1 MGEVTFKPMLAATC
15 EDTATLVY
23 PVLASHKL
31 DGIRATV
38 RDGILMSRSMKPIPN
53 KQVQAKFAG
62 LADGMDGE
70 LIKGDPTAPDAFRK
84 TTSAVMTEDDP
95 TADISD
101 VFFHT
106 FDHVN
111 PDCFSVRIKHT
122 EYLASKA
129 GARVA
134 FVKHTLIHSAEELL
148 AFEEAALALGHEG
161 IMVRSLGG
169 LYKQGRSTEKQ
180 GWLLKVKRFVDS
192 EALVLGMAELMHNE
206 NEATKN
212 ELGHTERSSH
222 KAGLVAAGVL
232 GALQV
237 RDIKTGVEF
246 EIGTGFT
253 AEQRLRFFAN
263 RSENGKPM
271 TIVGLIAK
279 YKYFPTGSK
288 DKPRFPVWLG
298 WRAPED
304 IS

>member
-1 MGEVTFKPMLAATC
+1 MGSVDFKPMLAATC
-15 EDTATLVY
+15 EDTAKLVY

-38 RDGILMSRSMKPIPN
+38 RGGILMSRSMKPIPN

-62 LADGMDGE
+62 LAEGMDGE

-101 VFFHT
+101 IHFHT
-106 FDHVN
+106 FDLVSAGQ
-111 PDCFSVRIKHT
+111 FSSRIKDAESCAHR
-122 EYLASKA
+122 A
-129 GARVA
+129 GPRVT

-192 EALVLGMAELMHNE
+192 EAVVLGMDELMHNE

-237 RDIKTGVEF
+237 RDLKSGVEF

-253 AEQRLRFFAN
+253 AEQRLRFFSN
-263 RSENGKPM
+263 RGENGKPL
-271 TIVGLIAK
+271 TIVGLIAR